1 MDILAQLYSVV
12 DINVETH
19 CMRLC
24 FVNLFR
30 RTAVRLY
37 KIEIPIRIRK
47 FTAEG
52 QGLCK
57 NE

>member
-12 DINVETH
+12 DVNVETY

-37 KIEIPIRIRK
+37 KIEIPIRK